1 MCQNGAAL
9 LPGGS
14 FYVVQ
19 RWVTGKNAAP
29 QIYLNATPGLGSHR
43 FSLRF
48 PTVISAGA
56 KIFSK
61 LKKGHGFCPFSRASD
76 QSRNL
81 AETANVFCRKLG
93 GMGVWR

>member
-1 MCQNGAAL
+1 MNHFAAKS
-9 LPGGS
+9 S
-14 FYVVQ
+14 FCPLSAGFD
-19 RWVTGKNAAP
+19 GKIAAP
-29 QIYLNATPGLGSHR
+29 QIYLNATRIQGLNQFGVG
-43 FSLRF
+43 F

-61 LKKGHGFCPFSRASD
+61 LKKGHSFCPFSRASV

-81 AETANVFCRKLG
+81 AETGKTVCRKLG